1 MQSLICLTW
10 CCLFFVTFSKRGR
23 GSSKCTSKI
32 ILSYLQI
39 LCYLLILSRQ
49 AWRPLIQLFFG
60 FASDIDQTNIYR
72 DIRDGNWLSNLV
84 CSLILSSIPF
94 SKRGRGRVK
103 CTTRTISVF
112 APLGS
117 FIDYIVYIESQMVH
131 KYWEK
136 PSLPTRISR

>member
-1 MQSLICLTW
+1 MHKQDNFIL
-10 CCLFFVTFSKRGR
+10 FSKLM
-23 GSSKCTSKI
+23 I
-32 ILSYLQI
+32 FLSYPVSYI
-39 LCYLLILSRQ
+39 
-49 AWRPLIQLFFG
+49 
-60 FASDIDQTNIYR
+60 
-72 DIRDGNWLSNLV
+72 
-84 CSLILSSIPF
+84 ILSSIPF

-103 CTTRTISVF
+103 CTGRTISVF